1 MCDRLP
7 RNTRMASGC
16 LPARRP
22 SYCVSNE
29 LCVRCRYPFNDT
41 EHASLFAKISR
52 GHYVMPDW
60 LSPRA
65 RCLIRSLLRRDPAE
79 RLTAQ
84 DVLRHPWL
92 SEHEERTDSGDQA
105 DQLVPDI
112 M

>member
-1 MCDRLP
+1 M
-7 RNTRMASGC
+7 
-16 LPARRP
+16 RRP
-22 SYCVSNE
+22 PYFVSNE
-29 LCVRCRYPFNDT
+29 LCVRFRCRYPFNDT

-92 SEHEERTDSGDQA
+92 CEHEERADSGSGSGDQA
-105 DQLVPDI
+105 DQLVPDV